1 MRSLLCGNIL
11 FYCFYQ
17 SNGYN
22 KIMQI
27 DSYDFG
33 MLKIDGKLY
42 QRDVV
47 IFPEKI
53 FSPWQRK
60 ESHYLAMEDLMVIP
74 DLLKESPE
82 TVIIGTGY
90 SGVMEIDPKVEEFLK
105 SKGIEVIIE
114 KTIDAWK
121 TYNEL
126 SKNKKTAALLHLTC

>member
-1 MRSLLCGNIL
+1 
-11 FYCFYQ
+11 
-17 SNGYN
+17 
-22 KIMQI
+22 MQI
-27 DSYDFG
+27 DFYDFG
-33 MLKIDGKLY
+33 MLKVDGKLY

-60 ESHYLAMEDLMVIP
+60 ESHYLDINDLSAIL
-74 DLLKESPE
+74 DLLKENPE

-90 SGVMEIDPKVEEFLK
+90 SGVMEVDPKVEEFLK
-105 SKGIEVIIE
+105 SKGIEVLIE

-126 SKNKKTAALLHLTC
+126 SQTKKTAALLHLTC

>member
-1 MRSLLCGNIL
+1 
-11 FYCFYQ
+11 
-17 SNGYN
+17 
-22 KIMQI
+22 MQI